1 MSVVH
6 QDLHLPLTQGE
17 GDEHGW
23 SLQPSYWQCESDVQ
37 LYAAWAEST
46 SEAAKKMQRATHDT
60 VDLLQPGGLFTLIL
74 VLPSPCV
81 HDTEAMKF
89 EHNPRFL
96 VAPVINS
103 FQQEQTRILIKNIIE
118 SVHLY
123 RENIY
128 V

>member
-1 MSVVH
+1 M
-6 QDLHLPLTQGE
+6 
-17 GDEHGW
+17 
-23 SLQPSYWQCESDVQ
+23 Q

-89 EHNPRFL
+89 EPRHNPRFL

-103 FQQEQTRILIKNIIE
+103 
-118 SVHLY
+118 
-123 RENIY
+123 
-128 V
+128 

>member
-1 MSVVH
+1 
-6 QDLHLPLTQGE
+6 LPLKQGE

-37 LYAAWAEST
+37 LYAASAVST

-89 EHNPRFL
+89 EPRHNPRFL

-103 FQQEQTRILIKNIIE
+103 
-118 SVHLY
+118 
-123 RENIY
+123 
-128 V
+128 